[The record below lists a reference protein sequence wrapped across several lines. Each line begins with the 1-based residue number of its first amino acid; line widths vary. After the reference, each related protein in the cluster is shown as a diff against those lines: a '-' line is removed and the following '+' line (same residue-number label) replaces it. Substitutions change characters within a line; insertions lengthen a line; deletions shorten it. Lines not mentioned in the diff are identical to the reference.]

1 MGLVLIRH
9 RVADLATWRKG
20 YEAHTDVRNKVGLH
34 KVQLMRNANDPSEVV
49 ILFEAMD
56 PKRAGEFSN
65 SSERR
70 RTLVKAAVFGK
81 PAVLFL
87 N

>member
-1 MGLVLIRH
+1 M
-9 RVADLATWRKG
+9 ADLATWRNG
-20 YEAHTDVRNKVGLH
+20 DEADTEVRNKAGLL
-34 KVQLMRNANDPSEVV
+34 KVPVMRNANDPSEVV
-49 ILFEAMD
+49 ILFEVKD

-70 RTLVKAAVFGK
+70 RTLVKAGVLGK
-81 PAVLFL
+81 PAVRFL